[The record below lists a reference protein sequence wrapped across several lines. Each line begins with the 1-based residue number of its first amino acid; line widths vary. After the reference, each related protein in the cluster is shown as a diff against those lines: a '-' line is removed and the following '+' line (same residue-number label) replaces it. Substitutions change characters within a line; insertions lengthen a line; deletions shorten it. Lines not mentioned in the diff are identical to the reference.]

1 MTTQLTKQEQAEE
14 QAAADKARAE
24 ELKGSKANIATIRNY
39 LAETT
44 FKMTPTRVCDACV
57 ALENQG
63 SWFRLDTVELA
74 DMPLLVA
81 ALDDYFATVPRETTS
96 EQRKT
101 AVMVH
106 MAENWA
112 QIAENTALLSFFKG
126 GINSGKRAAGAGEPW
141 VAFEEDLMEMVAKE
155 ATLATLAKL
164 NASDVYEQAASAV
177 EDTSDSDV
185 YEQAASPVEDTS
197 DNDVYKQAAL
207 DAIERR

>member
-63 SWFRLDTVELA
+63 SRFRLDTVELA

-155 ATLATLAKL
+155 ATLALL
-164 NASDVYEQAASAV
+164 NG
-177 EDTSDSDV
+177 
-185 YEQAASPVEDTS
+185 
-197 DNDVYKQAAL
+197 
-207 DAIERR
+207 